1 MSSVFQFRSV
11 TLIALT
17 KSVDQTTVRV
27 TSHSFNKLTM
37 FRSVPL
43 YFVSTIQNYNGK
55 VNGSNI
61 TSLLSSNTSGSQATT
76 ACGRSGT
83 SNGKSAIDTISTFA
97 LLADL
102 LKKARSIQYLLRFNF
117 VLNSTDYGVSTVDLL
132 HS

>member
-43 YFVSTIQNYNGK
+43 YFVSTIQNHNSK
-55 VNGSNI
+55 VKWFKDYSHHYLVI
-61 TSLLSSNTSGSQATT
+61 LLVHKQSLPVVGQVPVT
-76 ACGRSGT
+76 
-83 SNGKSAIDTISTFA
+83 GKSATDTISNFA

-102 LKKARSIQYLLRFNF
+102 LKMARSYSISCAEFCIE
-117 VLNSTDYGVSTVDLL
+117 LN
-132 HS
+132 

>member
-55 VNGSNI
+55 VNDSNI
-61 TSLLSSNTSGSQATT
+61 TSLLSSNASGSQATT

-83 SNGKSAIDTISTFA
+83 SNGISVTDTLFTFA
-97 LLADL
+97 LFADP
-102 LKKARSIQYLLRFNF
+102 LKKARLYNIR
-117 VLNSTDYGVSTVDLL
+117 
-132 HS
+132 

>member
-43 YFVSTIQNYNGK
+43 YFVSTIQNHNGK

-61 TSLLSSNTSGSQATT
+61 TSLLSCNTSDSQANT

-102 LKKARSIQYLLRFNF
+102 LKMARSYTVSLVLNS
-117 VLNSTDYGVSTVDLL
+117 VLNSTDYDVSRVDLL